1 MTLNKREGEK
11 IINKTPAYPGHEIEN
26 KESVFEEEVL
36 YFDRNLLVK
45 AAESTPDQIPHAL
58 PASEVPGYS
67 VTSGLSSSSVTSDF
81 PRIKFC
87 LRTGRG

>member
-1 MTLNKREGEK
+1 MTLNKREGGK

-45 AAESTPDQIPHAL
+45 AA
-58 PASEVPGYS
+58 
-67 VTSGLSSSSVTSDF
+67 
-81 PRIKFC
+81 
-87 LRTGRG
+87 